1 MHRPETPAG
10 STHSLSRALRPP
22 ERLERQAVLSE
33 KFPNGEPGTLRI
45 HLSQLRC
52 QCQAFLT
59 LLHPHLCPIYL
70 SWAHCWAAS
79 TTVLSRTFSS
89 SQTDPKSPGNTHPH
103 ASPWPHRLVQSPR
116 GPMWVESHKIC
127 PVGTGVDGRSG
138 DNCLFRANFDRH
150 RTSIFP
156 DAQDNPTGRVLP
168 TGERKTEPRA
178 VSGFPRSQSA
188 SASTRTT
195 PILIPRLL
203 SFCSS
208 PHCDHSLPSDASVP
222 QEEITK

>member
-1 MHRPETPAG
+1 MA
-10 STHSLSRALRPP
+10 
-22 ERLERQAVLSE
+22 
-33 KFPNGEPGTLRI
+33 N
-45 HLSQLRC
+45 
-52 QCQAFLT
+52 
-59 LLHPHLCPIYL
+59 
-70 SWAHCWAAS
+70 
-79 TTVLSRTFSS
+79 
-89 SQTDPKSPGNTHPH
+89 PGNPAQLETGL
-103 ASPWPHRLVQSPR
+103 HRIQFHSYLLSTYSR
-116 GPMWVESHKIC
+116 I
-127 PVGTGVDGRSG
+127 RSG

-222 QEEITK
+222 QEEKYRLKTVTNTMKSDKLETLKMRKGRKKGEREGRRGSPALGMELLFFIINSLAIL